1 MMTDPGGPIAR
12 DIITDLTET
21 GRSLKGADVSE
32 RDGQD
37 LRGVDSLAARLRMIQ
52 ADLGHESAEIRRGHL
67 CDEIERALASVLP
80 DERASFLRSLS
91 DHFPSWDAAL
101 TVSHEREAAGLGQAA
116 VSESELRDPAFLV
129 ERLEDIADALTPEQ
143 RSAVAARL
151 EAVGLSSGGS
161 FSDGHWPQEP
171 RKKLD
176 AALRATGSDSID
188 AARLLELSAMLID
201 LVVRLDQIAWS
212 TWKAMAPRSEF
223 KRKGTTQ
230 ETMRRFISGDQ
241 DVARGQVAEELE
253 RLRSLAGALI
263 STIGKVG
270 FISYRQVAKLAP
282 GEIEVLAKPEKKALE
297 SLEVAC
303 WRKYR
308 QLAGNLDQAL
318 VEAEVLGS
326 MSDTVEALIRG
337 LSR

>member
-1 MMTDPGGPIAR
+1 MSDSA
-12 DIITDLTET
+12 
-21 GRSLKGADVSE
+21 
-32 RDGQD
+32 GQGQQ
-37 LRGVDSLAARLRMIQ
+37 GVEELAARLRMIQ
-52 ADLGHESAEIRRGHL
+52 ADLGHESSDVRREHL
-67 CDEIERALASVLP
+67 CDEIERALERVMP
-80 DERASFLRSLS
+80 TERAAMLRALS
-91 DHFPSWDAAL
+91 SHFPSWDAAL
-101 TVSHEREAAGLGQAA
+101 TVGHEREAAGLGQSGVGEA
-116 VSESELRDPAFLV
+116 ELRDPAFLV
-129 ERLEDIADALTPEQ
+129 ERLEDIAEALTPEQ
-143 RSAVAARL
+143 RVAVAARL
-151 EAVGLSSGGS
+151 EAVGLVAGG
-161 FSDGHWPQEP
+161 GGGPGNWPSEP
-171 RKKLD
+171 KKKLD
-176 AALRATGSDSID
+176 AALRADGSEQLDT
-188 AARLLELSAMLID
+188 ARLLEMAAMLTD

-212 TWKAMAPRSEF
+212 TWKTMAPRSEF
-223 KRKGTTQ
+223 KRRGTTQ
-230 ETMRRFISGDQ
+230 ETMRRFVNGDQ

-270 FISYRQVAKLAP
+270 FLSYRQVAKLAP

-318 VEAEVLGS
+318 VESEVLGA